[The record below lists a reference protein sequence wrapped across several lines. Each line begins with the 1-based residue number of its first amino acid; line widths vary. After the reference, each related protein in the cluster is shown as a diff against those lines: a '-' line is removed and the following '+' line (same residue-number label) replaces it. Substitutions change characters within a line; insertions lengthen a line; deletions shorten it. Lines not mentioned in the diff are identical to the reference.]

1 MAIRDENRL
10 QQLVKLLQEF
20 IQEEQDMEMVFL
32 ATDTVDGG
40 EVIAMNVL
48 SSESLADIL
57 DYLEQEYIEKVMSEQ
72 DTTSEAFWNSKGIY
86 LN

>member
-32 ATDTVDGG
+32 ATDTVNGG

-48 SSESLADIL
+48 SSDSLADIL
-57 DYLEQEYIEKVMSEQ
+57 DYLEQEYIEKVMSEH